1 MPHPRFVRVG
11 LGFSSPEFSLLF
23 AGPLWVRVCYNR
35 PVFHLT
41 KPKLPVTEEQ
51 QRWTDAGFLRLAK
64 LLGRRRLFE
73 STVVTPTPQ
82 HFPDRYD
89 RSEAALQLMFNRV
102 AAYMQVGPSEAQL
115 TLFAEGHDLTRD
127 LVPFHEG
134 QTSGAG
140 GLYYHDDD
148 GRTHISVNENQLK
161 DPMALVATLAHELGH
176 IILLRPGLVDRDA
189 PDMEPLNDL
198 LTVFLG
204 FGIFTA
210 NSAFRFE
217 QHQDGRSQGW
227 SVQRA
232 GYLSEELFG
241 YALARFAFERGEP
254 KPRWASHLSSN
265 IARHFK
271 RSADWLIRQKASQL
285 FRRT

>member
-1 MPHPRFVRVG
+1 M
-11 LGFSSPEFSLLF
+11 
-23 AGPLWVRVCYNR
+23 
-35 PVFHLT
+35 FHLT
-41 KPKLPVTEEQ
+41 KPKLPVTDEQ

-64 LLGRRRLFE
+64 LLGQRRLLE
-73 STVVTPTPQ
+73 STVVTPTPE

-89 RSEAALQLMFNRV
+89 RSEEALQLMFNRV
-102 AAYMQVGPSEAQL
+102 AAYMHVNPAEVQL
-115 TLFAEGHDLTRD
+115 TLFAEGDDLTRN

-134 QTSGAG
+134 RSSGAG
-140 GLYYHDDD
+140 GLYHHDDD
-148 GRTHISVNENQLK
+148 GRTHISVNEKDLK
-161 DPMALVATLAHELGH
+161 DPMTLVATLAHELGH
-176 IILLRPGLVDRDA
+176 VVLLRPGLVDRKD

-204 FGIFTA
+204 FGIFAA

-227 SVQRA
+227 SVRRT

-254 KPRWASHLSSN
+254 KPRWASHLSTN

-271 RSADWLIRQKASQL
+271 RSADWLIRREEQKL
-285 FRRT
+285 FRRA